1 MGMFLLLEPYAAGAA
16 LCELHAD
23 LRAPADEEEDADLEP
38 ELANVVA
45 WMGAVATR
53 TKSLLL
59 AAVEALPALSAA
71 GAKQLAADVGYLS
84 NIFAAG
90 LSLPH
95 AELTELEGLL
105 TCDLAG
111 LPAIAES
118 AVALRPAF
126 AAAVVTKR
134 QS

>member
-1 MGMFLLLEPYAAGAA
+1 MF
-16 LCELHAD
+16 D
-23 LRAPADEEEDADLEP
+23 P
-38 ELANVVA
+38 ELYLARFVSEA
-45 WMGAVATR
+45 ATPSSSVLDLGSGSGLP
-53 TKSLLL
+53 SLLL

-111 LPAIAES
+111 LPATAES

-126 AAAVVTKR
+126 AAAVADW
-134 QS
+134 

>member
-38 ELANVVA
+38 ERANVVA

-105 TCDLAG
+105 RACAEDVRREISAHRSGERAG
-111 LPAIAES
+111 GAG
-118 AVALRPAF
+118 
-126 AAAVVTKR
+126 R
-134 QS
+134 QET